1 MFSVSFTISVVGVAP
16 LKKLSS
22 LDARFDHSRYYV
34 VWLLMNFSVD
44 AYNCAHSAPDRGVG
58 EGRYIIAS
66 SLSVK
71 NYFSP
76 PFN

>member
-1 MFSVSFTISVVGVAP
+1 MFSVSFTISVVGVTP

-44 AYNCAHSAPDRGVG
+44 VYNCAYSAQDRGVG
-58 EGRYIIAS
+58 DILLLR
-66 SLSVK
+66 
-71 NYFSP
+71 
-76 PFN
+76 PFQ

>member
-34 VWLLMNFSVD
+34 VWLLMNFSVN

-58 EGRYIIAS
+58 AILLLR
-66 SLSVK
+66 
-71 NYFSP
+71 
-76 PFN
+76 PFQ